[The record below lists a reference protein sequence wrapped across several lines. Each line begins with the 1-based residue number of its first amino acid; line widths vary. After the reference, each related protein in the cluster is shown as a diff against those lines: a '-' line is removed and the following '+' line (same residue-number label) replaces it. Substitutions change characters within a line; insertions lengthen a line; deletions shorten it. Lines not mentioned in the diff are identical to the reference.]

1 MSNNTTRQNFEQALV
16 NMARSLSTEE
26 WQAMVAVKG
35 VKFPYTLSEKIRI
48 LTKMISIDPPKP
60 GA

>member
-16 NMARSLSTEE
+16 NMARSLSAQE

-35 VKFPYTLSEKIRI
+35 VKFPYTLSEKVRI
-48 LTKMISIDPPKP
+48 LRKMIHTAPPKP

>member
-1 MSNNTTRQNFEQALV
+1 MRNSTTKQNFEQALV

-35 VKFPYTLSEKIRI
+35 VKFPYTLSEKIGI
-48 LTKMISIDPPKP
+48 LRKMINTGPPKA

>member
-1 MSNNTTRQNFEQALV
+1 MSSSTTKQNFEQALV
-16 NMARSLSTEE
+16 NMARSLSAKE

-35 VKFPYTLSEKIRI
+35 VKFPYTLSEKVRI
-48 LTKMISIDPPKP
+48 LKKMISIDPPKA

>member
-1 MSNNTTRQNFEQALV
+1 MSNSTTRQNFEQALV
-16 NMARSLSTEE
+16 NMARSLSAEE

-48 LTKMISIDPPKP
+48 LRKMINTDPPKT

>member
-1 MSNNTTRQNFEQALV
+1 MSSSTTKQNFEQALV
-16 NMARSLSTEE
+16 NMARSLSAGE

-35 VKFPYTLSEKIRI
+35 VKFPYTLSEKIRT
-48 LTKMISIDPPKP
+48 LRKMINTDPPKA

>member
-1 MSNNTTRQNFEQALV
+1 MGNSTTKQNYEQALV

-35 VKFPYTLSEKIRI
+35 VKFPYTLSEKVKI
-48 LTKMISIDPPKP
+48 LREMINRDNSKT
-60 GA
+60 AS